1 MGSVKQTIQIDIV
14 IKTPFELKPKEKALK
29 ELAKLDADVL
39 TKLVELSKSPVAIT
53 QLKTNFDMIKGFLT
67 A

>member
-1 MGSVKQTIQIDIV
+1 MGSIKQTIQLDV
-14 IKTPFELKPKEKALK
+14 IAKTPFELKPKTTALK
-29 ELAKLDADVL
+29 ELAKLDSDVL

-53 QLKTNFDMIKGFLT
+53 HLKTNFDMIKGFLT

>member
-1 MGSVKQTIQIDIV
+1 MGSIKQTIQLDV
-14 IKTPFELKPKEKALK
+14 IAKTPFELKPKTTALK
-29 ELAKLDADVL
+29 ELAKLDSDVL

>member
-1 MGSVKQTIQIDIV
+1 MGSIKQTIQLDV
-14 IKTPFELKPKEKALK
+14 IAKTPFELKPKTTALK

>member
-1 MGSVKQTIQIDIV
+1 MGSIKQTIQLDV
-14 IKTPFELKPKEKALK
+14 IAKTPFELKPKATALK

-39 TKLVELSKSPVAIT
+39 TKLMELSKSPVAIT